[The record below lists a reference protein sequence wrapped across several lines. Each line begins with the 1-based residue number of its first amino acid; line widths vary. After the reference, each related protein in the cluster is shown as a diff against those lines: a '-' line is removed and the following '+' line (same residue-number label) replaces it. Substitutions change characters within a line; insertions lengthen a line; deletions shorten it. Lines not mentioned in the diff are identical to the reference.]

1 MKEKIHKIFVT
12 LMALLLL
19 VSTTSWKVEKHYCMD
34 VLVDVAFF
42 IPAQDCGMDI
52 NLEDDSSEKIEKQSC
67 CDDEVIVVEG
77 IDDVKSAGDDFDLQ
91 QQFFIIAYS
100 YSYLSLFQIDETE
113 NFPHKNYAP
122 PRLVKDIQLLDDVF
136 II

>member
-1 MKEKIHKIFVT
+1 
-12 LMALLLL
+12 MALLLL

-34 VLVDVAFF
+34 VLIDIAFF
-42 IPAQDCGMDI
+42 TPAENCGMD
-52 NLEDDSSEKIEKQSC
+52 SSLQAERIVKQSC

-77 IDDVKSAGDDFDLQ
+77 IDDVKPAGDDFELQ
-91 QQFFIIAYS
+91 QQFFLIAYS
-100 YSYLSLFQIDETE
+100 YSYLGLFQVEETE
-113 NFPHKNYAP
+113 NIPHKNYSP